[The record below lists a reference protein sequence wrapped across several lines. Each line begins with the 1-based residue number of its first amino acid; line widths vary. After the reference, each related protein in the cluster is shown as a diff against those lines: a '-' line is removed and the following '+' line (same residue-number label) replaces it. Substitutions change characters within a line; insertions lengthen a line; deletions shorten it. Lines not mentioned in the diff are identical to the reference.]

1 MNVNTIMELI
11 VVDLNSVAITIV
23 IGLMISIIVLLLMKP
38 KPSELQFEDQS
49 KSLVKET
56 LSSVATN
63 DKSQVINAATFTEF
77 HILEIFTISHN
88 TKLFR
93 FEIPYGKP
101 LGLPIGRHL
110 SVRADIDGTKVT
122 RAYTPTSKPDQK
134 GKLVMTKFSTVLSS
148 N

>member
-1 MNVNTIMELI
+1 
-11 VVDLNSVAITIV
+11 
-23 IGLMISIIVLLLMKP
+23 MKP
-38 KPSELQFEDQS
+38 KPSKLQFEDQS

-56 LSSVATN
+56 LGSVATK

-77 HILEIFTISHN
+77 HVLEIFTISHN

-101 LGLPIGRHL
+101 LSLPIGRHL
-110 SVRADIDGTKVT
+110 SVRAEIDGTKVT

-134 GKLVMTKFSTVLSS
+134 GKLIITKISTLVLSNQVIS
-148 N
+148 FF